1 MSSQTQSLRLFF
13 QKGKNSL
20 TLFFSKIRK
29 YKHMSIFSQGTD
41 TVDKKLAVFTY
52 VYFFV
57 TEAQKSSK
65 NKNKQPQLKNFTGS
79 YIKNSYII
87 SR

>member
-1 MSSQTQSLRLFF
+1 
-13 QKGKNSL
+13 
-20 TLFFSKIRK
+20 
-29 YKHMSIFSQGTD
+29 MSIFSQGTD

-65 NKNKQPQLKNFTGS
+65 NKNNQPQLKHFTGS
-79 YIKNSYII
+79 YIKKPYII

>member
-1 MSSQTQSLRLFF
+1 
-13 QKGKNSL
+13 
-20 TLFFSKIRK
+20 
-29 YKHMSIFSQGTD
+29 MSIFSQGTD

-65 NKNKQPQLKNFTGS
+65 SKNKQPQLQNFTGS
-79 YIKNSYII
+79 YIKKPYII
-87 SR
+87 SG

>member
-1 MSSQTQSLRLFF
+1 
-13 QKGKNSL
+13 
-20 TLFFSKIRK
+20 
-29 YKHMSIFSQGTD
+29 MSIFSQGTD

-65 NKNKQPQLKNFTGS
+65 SKKKQPQLQNFTGS
-79 YIKNSYII
+79 YIKKPYII
-87 SR
+87 SG